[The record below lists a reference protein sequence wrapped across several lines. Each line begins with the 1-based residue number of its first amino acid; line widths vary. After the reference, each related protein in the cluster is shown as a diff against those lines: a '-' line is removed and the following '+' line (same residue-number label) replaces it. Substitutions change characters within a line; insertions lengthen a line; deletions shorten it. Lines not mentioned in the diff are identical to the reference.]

1 MKNMLKLS
9 VLLLLAVVM
18 ISTESC
24 RPRAAKSRTAKKQ
37 TQQPAPTAAAKPTGP
52 SAAQVMSR
60 ADSVLAKVNAMSA
73 PELDAAKPQP
83 EDYPQSPSASA
94 GYVPRPDLT
103 AYNNYQA
110 ALAAFNASDYDQAI
124 SLLSQIIINGN
135 PPELVPNAYYW
146 LGESF
151 YSQGRFADAIQYF
164 EYTTQV
170 GPTYKRET
178 ALYKLA
184 RCNYAIGNTQAAS
197 MWFDRLR
204 AEYPATKYAKN
215 LKKLGVQ

>member
-1 MKNMLKLS
+1 MTNRTTFS
-9 VLLLLAVVM
+9 VVLLLAVALL
-18 ISTESC
+18 STESC
-24 RPRAAKSRTAKKQ
+24 RPRASKSRASKKQ
-37 TQQPAPTAAAKPTGP
+37 ATKPASVAATPGGP

-73 PELDAAKPQP
+73 PELDAATPQP
-83 EDYPQSPSASA
+83 EDYPQSPSAQA

-103 AYNNYQA
+103 AYSNYQA
-110 ALAAFNASDYDQAI
+110 ALGAYNAGDFDNAI
-124 SLLSQIIINGN
+124 AQLSQIIVGGN

-151 YSQGRFADAIQYF
+151 YSQGRFADAMQYF

-170 GPTYKRET
+170 GPTYKREM

-204 AEYPATKYAKN
+204 AEYPSTKYAKT

>member
-1 MKNMLKLS
+1 MINRQTLT
-9 VLLLLAVVM
+9 VLLLACVALVA
-18 ISTESC
+18 TESC
-24 RPRAAKSRTAKKQ
+24 RPRASKSKTAKKQ
-37 TQQPAPTAAAKPTGP
+37 NQQQPMPAPTAKGP

-60 ADSVLAKVNAMSA
+60 ADSVLAKVNAMGA
-73 PELDAAKPQP
+73 PELDIARPMP

-110 ALAAFNASDYDQAI
+110 ALAAYNASDFEKAVT
-124 SLLSQIIINGN
+124 LLSQLIVSGN

-151 YSQGRFADAIQYF
+151 YSQGRCADAIQYF

-178 ALYKLA
+178 SLYKLA
-184 RCNYAIGNTQAAS
+184 RCNYSIGNTQAAS

-204 AEYPATKYAKN
+204 AEYPSTKYSKN